1 VEAALTRPIDL
12 TRSAPRVINPWWIAG
27 TVMLATFMEVLDTSV
42 ANVALPHIAGN
53 LSASVDEATWVL
65 TAYLVSNAIVLP
77 LSGWFS
83 TLFGR
88 KRFYMACVAIFS
100 ISSLLCGIA
109 PTLPLLVA
117 FRILQGLGGG
127 ALQPISQ
134 AILVESFPAEKQG
147 VATAFYGM
155 GVVVAPVIGPTLGG
169 WITDNYSWRWIFLIN
184 IPVGV
189 LSMVLTTWLIA
200 DPAHLVRKTFRTGLK
215 LDYVGLGLLATGLAA
230 LEIFLDEGQR
240 NDWFGSNMIVAAAII
255 AFVCLIAVVVWELRQ
270 ADPIVDFR
278 ILKNR
283 NFAVAAVAI
292 YAVGF
297 TLYGST
303 ALLPIFLQTILG
315 YSALLSG
322 LVLSPGGVAMM
333 IGFAMV
339 GRLLGFMQA
348 RSLIVFGLIV
358 SAIGTYQMSGFNLE
372 IDFRTAM
379 WARTLQAFGLAFL
392 FVPINVAAFSAV
404 PRERLGYATGLMNL
418 FRNVGGSG
426 GIAMITTLL
435 ARRQQL
441 HQERLVSHLTTLDPG
456 YVDALRGI
464 AANLVDKGTSAA
476 DAAIQAPGM
485 LYGLMQRQAAM
496 MAVTDTFWLLS
507 LVFVAMVPIALLLKN
522 SRPPAGPIHVD

>member
-1 VEAALTRPIDL
+1 VEATLTAPNALAGTG
-12 TRSAPRVINPWWIAG
+12 SRVINPWWIAC

-53 LSASVDEATWVL
+53 LSASVDESTWVL
-65 TAYLVSNAIVLP
+65 TAYLVANAIVLP

-88 KRFYMACVAIFS
+88 KQFYMACVAIFTV
-100 ISSLLCGIA
+100 SSLLCGIA
-109 PTLPLLVA
+109 PTLPLLIV

-134 AILVESFPAEKQG
+134 AILVESFPAEQQG

-169 WITDNYSWRWIFLIN
+169 WMTDNYSWRWIFLIN
-184 IPVGV
+184 IPFGL
-189 LSMVLTTWLIA
+189 LSILLTTWLVN
-200 DPAHLVRKTFRTGLK
+200 DPPNFIRKTFKTGLK
-215 LDYVGLGLLATGLAA
+215 LDYIGLGLLATGLAA
-230 LEIFLDEGQR
+230 LEILLDEGQR
-240 NDWFGSNMIVAAAII
+240 EDWFGSHMIVAAAIV
-255 AFVCLIAVVVWELRQ
+255 AFVGLVGVVIWELRQ
-270 ADPIVDFR
+270 AEPIVDFR

-315 YSALLSG
+315 YTALLSG

-418 FRNVGGSG
+418 FRNVGGSA
-426 GIAMITTLL
+426 GIAMITTLMS
-435 ARRQQL
+435 RRQQF
-441 HQERLVSHLTTLDPG
+441 HQSSLVSHLTSMDPG
-456 YVDALRGI
+456 YTATLQGT
-464 AANLVDKGTSAA
+464 AAHLVTQGASAA
-476 DAAIQAPGM
+476 DAAVQAQGM
-485 LYGLMQRQAAM
+485 FYAIVQRQAAM
-496 MAVTDTFWLLS
+496 MAVTDTFRVLS
-507 LVFVAMVPIALLLKN
+507 IVFLAMIPIVLLLRN
-522 SRPPAGPIHVD
+522 TTRTGPVPME